1 MDREN
6 RFNTKWALA
15 AITMIGLVL
24 RLTLLSKE
32 SFWLDEA
39 ASAWISGAS
48 WDRALRA
55 EATNPPLYY
64 ILLYLWIR
72 CFGSS
77 EAAIRALSV
86 VPSVILIPVLYGLG
100 KRLVSARVGI
110 FAAAILALSPFH
122 IAYAQEAR
130 TFALLSLFL
139 VLAASSCWTLLA
151 DEKGL
156 RAPKPIVAYLAWAI
170 ISLYTHFIAVFFIA
184 AHNLYFVVRNH
195 RGLFRNAD
203 TLRWALV
210 QLTVICLYLP
220 WLFKMLRAAASGGG
234 QSRRHMLL
242 KVPQTFFSFLF
253 GDTLVPLDEVAV
265 SDIVGTL
272 TANWPLLLAATVAA
286 AAVAAASAKQL
297 KAQPQA
303 ALFLGTMTLV
313 PLILAFVVSIRIPF
327 FDERYLIGCSP
338 FLYLLCAWGISS
350 ECAKRAAGASG
361 TAFQLTVSLPAV
373 LVLASIF
380 NYFFHPRF
388 GKEQWREAVAYVEAD
403 LRAGDPIL
411 LDADFMNYPV
421 EYYARK
427 QPRLIQLFP
436 EAREPESEQWR
447 AVKEQLNGHPRI
459 WLMQSHHRDDLFFER
474 LSALYQLKSRR
485 WYKKDKGIFV
495 AEFTTRP

>member
-1 MDREN
+1 MDRET
-6 RFNTKWALA
+6 RFNSKWALA
-15 AITMIGLVL
+15 AITLLGLVL
-24 RLTLLSKE
+24 RITLLSKE

-77 EAAIRALSV
+77 EAAIRSLSV
-86 VPSVILIPVLYGLG
+86 VPSVLLIPVIYALG
-100 KRLVSARVGI
+100 KRLISPRVGI

-139 VLAASSCWTLLA
+139 VLSASSCWSLLS
-151 DEKGL
+151 DDKGL
-156 RAPKPIVAYLAWAI
+156 RSPTPIASYIAWAI
-170 ISLYTHFIAVFFIA
+170 IALYTHFIAVFFIA
-184 AHNLYFVVRNH
+184 AHNLYFVVRNY
-195 RGLFRNAD
+195 RGLFRNAN
-203 TLRWALV
+203 TLRWAFI
-210 QLTVICLYLP
+210 QLTIIALYLP

-242 KVPQTFFSFLF
+242 KIPQTFFSFLF

-265 SDIVGTL
+265 SDIIGTV
-272 TANWPLLLAATVAA
+272 TANWPLLLASAIAA
-286 AAVAAASAKQL
+286 AAIGLSSTKQL
-297 KAQPQA
+297 KVRPQA
-303 ALFLGTMTLV
+303 ALFLSTMTLL

-338 FLYLLCAWGISS
+338 FLYLLCAWGIAD
-350 ECAKRAAGASG
+350 ECAKRGSG
-361 TAFQLTVSLPAV
+361 TSFQLTVSLPAV
-373 LVLASIF
+373 LVFASIF
-380 NYFFHPRF
+380 NFFFHPRF
-388 GKEQWREAVAYVEAD
+388 GKEQWREAVAYVESD
-403 LRAGDPIL
+403 LRPGDPIL
-411 LDADFMNYPV
+411 VDADFMKYPV
-421 EYYARK
+421 EYYAKR
-427 QPRLIQLFP
+427 QPLLIQLTP
-436 EAREPESEQWR
+436 EARDPQSERWHSIQQ
-447 AVKEQLNGHPRI
+447 QLSSHQRI

-474 LSALYQLKSRR
+474 LSTLYTLKSRR

-495 AEFTTRP
+495 AEFTKHP